1 MAAIGKPPPPTIQP
15 PSTSATSTS
24 AASSVGATSA
34 TGSASA
40 TAAVAVVPDSIAS
53 EAMKLAQA
61 GNTRGALQLLA
72 QHVPTI
78 KLALSRGFGEAH
90 STAEQN
96 AGLDLFRDTLRSPPS
111 SIA

>member
-1 MAAIGKPPPPTIQP
+1 
-15 PSTSATSTS
+15 
-24 AASSVGATSA
+24 
-34 TGSASA
+34 
-40 TAAVAVVPDSIAS
+40 
-53 EAMKLAQA
+53 MKLAQT
-61 GNTRGALQLLA
+61 GNTRGALQLLS